1 MRLVV
6 HRRCRHGNGQ
16 FLNNRRRLEN
26 RGNRDDFEA
35 TGTAATVI
43 FTTAPESGVQFKKE
57 EKEEMQLVEMGTV
70 SSSSASCRPF
80 PEAQVNIENFVVPAA
95 AAAAAAEKASETSET
110 SETSKLSDNEME
122 TPKEPELEQRTGL
135 ITKEEVGGAEGKQGE
150 VDYLRLLSAK
160 VAQVQRLVQDFIA
173 LWEWKLSGNEDE
185 EEFQRPT
192 AV

>member
-1 MRLVV
+1 MV

-192 AV
+192 AF